1 MQAYGDANLDPI
13 TLPDL
18 LTKFTVKFKKV
29 VFKHK
34 IRNF

>member
-18 LTKFTVKFKKV
+18 FTKFTVKFKKV

-34 IRNF
+34 ICNF